1 MLRLFYLIHE
11 AALLEEETQVNGVV
25 VIMDFDGLG
34 MTQVYIFVTKKGQQF
49 TTNRFR

>member
-34 MTQVYIFVTKKGQQF
+34 MKQVYIFVTKKKR
-49 TTNRFR
+49 TIIYN